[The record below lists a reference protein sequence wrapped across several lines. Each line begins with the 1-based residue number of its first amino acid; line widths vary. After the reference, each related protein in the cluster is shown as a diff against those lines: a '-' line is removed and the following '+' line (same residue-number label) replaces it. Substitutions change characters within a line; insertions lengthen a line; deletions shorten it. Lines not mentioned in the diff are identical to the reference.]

1 MSIDK
6 QQKQQHDNDQPDFI
20 DIGGDTDWTWVC
32 DGVWDVWSLRDNK
45 RVYTPSKPSK

>member
-6 QQKQQHDNDQPDFI
+6 QQKQQHDNDPDFI
-20 DIGGDTDWTWVC
+20 DIGGETDWTWVC